1 MKRTLLFSLLLVFL
15 VAVFAFCALQVNAEE
30 ETSGTWGYN
39 LTWSY
44 NPQTATLTIEGTGE
58 MGYYAVDAYPW
69 SEYAKEVKHIV
80 LPEGL
85 LNIGE
90 GAFRNFL
97 VLEDVNIPSTVAE
110 IEAYAFEKCA
120 SLKKLTFKSGL
131 LGIRMEAFSGCS
143 SLEQVNIPDTVTTID
158 SRAFYF
164 CTSLKE
170 ICLPR
175 VLESNLSDVFENCTS
190 LEKLYIRDSYH
201 VKSYVYGGCE
211 DLKEIGIDKVYFFEQ
226 TVKEIPCLLT
236 ERINS
241 VTFNGSRYYEYSLA
255 DIENVISHTSLLT
268 EKDEYFH
275 WAQCNDCGYDFGKE
289 EHKFTITEVLEEPT
303 TESFG
308 TMRYTCEVCGRTKN
322 KAIDKLP
329 SENSTEDDIGTFL
342 VNTQITVL
350 TTIICSAMLA
360 EAANAILMV
369 VIIRAVIKKHR
380 NNEKTSE

>member
-1 MKRTLLFSLLLVFL
+1 MKRTILFSLFLVFL
-15 VAVFAFCALQVNAEE
+15 VAVFAFCAFQVNAEG
-30 ETSGTWGYN
+30 ETSGKCGEN

-110 IEAYAFEKCA
+110 IEAYAFENCA
-120 SLKKLTFKSGL
+120 SLKTLTFKSGL
-131 LGIRMEAFSGCS
+131 LGIRMEACSGCS
-143 SLEQVNIPDTVTTID
+143 SLEQVSIPDTVTTID

-170 ICLPR
+170 ICLSR
-175 VLESNLSDVFENCTS
+175 VLESNLSDVFENCAS
-190 LEKLYIRDSYH
+190 LEKLYVRDSYH
-201 VKSYVYGGCE
+201 VKSYIYGGCE
-211 DLKEIGIDKVYFFEQ
+211 DLKEIGVDKVYFFEQ
-226 TVKEIPCLLT
+226 TVKALPCLLT
-236 ERINS
+236 ESVNS
-241 VTFNGSRYYEYSLA
+241 VTFNGSRYYEYSIS
-255 DIENVISHTSLLT
+255 DMGNVISHTSLLS

-289 EHKFTITEVLEEPT
+289 EHKFTITEVLKEPT

-308 TMRYTCEVCGRTKN
+308 TMRCTCEVCGKTKN

-329 SENSTEDDIGTFL
+329 SENGTEDYIGQLSF
-342 VNTQITVL
+342 NTYIIVL
-350 TTIICSAMLA
+350 TAIICGAMLA
-360 EAANAILMV
+360 EAANAILLV
-369 VIIRAVIKKHR
+369 VIIRAVIKKKR
-380 NNEKTSE
+380 KNEKTSE